1 MFLISIYIKRFRF
14 GILWQ
19 KWDVNVT
26 DIIKKK
32 EEKLMIKLNI
42 FFQNVSEINSKVSC
56 NRNQQYKQQYF

>member
-19 KWDVNVT
+19 KCDVNVT

-56 NRNQQYKQQYF
+56 NRNQ